1 MYIPASDSRVRLTT
15 HTRDQKMAVISLL
28 ILLAVMGYLIYAAV
42 KADDNSLTKEERDQI
57 RNALEKR
64 SRRKKKK

>member
-1 MYIPASDSRVRLTT
+1 
-15 HTRDQKMAVISLL
+15 MAVISLL

-42 KADDNSLTKEERDQI
+42 KAGDNSLTKEERDQI
-57 RNALEKR
+57 RNALERR